1 MENLIIG
8 DSSNLTMNVKPV
20 VSIKNSI
27 GIAGSDTELPVEILA
42 DFTNIPQHLHG
53 IYLSALDIKYNSDVR
68 VWENTEPKETEPKT
82 IEEKKRDWRLNRLV
96 DIFCSKF

>member
-8 DSSNLTMNVKPV
+8 DSSNLIMNVKPT

-27 GIAGSDTELPVEILA
+27 SIAGSDTELPVEIVA

-53 IYLSALDIKYNSDVR
+53 IYLSALDSKYNSDLR
-68 VWENTEPKETEPKT
+68 IWENIESRTPEPKT
-82 IEEKKRDWRLNRLV
+82 IEEKKRDWRLNKIV

>member
-8 DSSNLTMNVKPV
+8 DSNNLTINVKPI

-27 GIAGSDTELPVEILA
+27 SIPGTNTELPIEIVA
-42 DFTNIPQHLHG
+42 DFTNVPKHLHG
-53 IYLSALDIKYNSDVR
+53 IYLSALDSKYNSDVII
-68 VWENTEPKETEPKT
+68 WSNTDPKKSEPRT

>member
-8 DSSNLTMNVKPV
+8 DSSNLTMNVKPI

-27 GIAGSDTELPVEILA
+27 SIVGSDTELPVEILA

-53 IYLSALDIKYNSDVR
+53 IYLSALDSKYNSDVR
-68 VWENTEPKETEPKT
+68 VWKNTESKESEPKT

-96 DIFCSKF
+96 DIFCNKF

>member
-8 DSSNLTMNVKPV
+8 DSSNLIMNAKPV
-20 VSIKNSI
+20 VTLKNSI
-27 GIAGSDTELPVEILA
+27 SIVGSDTELPIEIVA

-53 IYLSALDIKYNSDVR
+53 IYLSALDSKYNSDVR
-68 VWENTEPKETEPKT
+68 VFGNIEPKEAEPKT
-82 IEEKKRDWRLNRLV
+82 IEDKKRDWRLNKLV

>member
-8 DSSNLTMNVKPV
+8 DSSNLIMNVKPIV
-20 VSIKNSI
+20 KLKNSI
-27 GIAGSDTELPVEILA
+27 SIVGSNTELPIEIVA

-53 IYLSALDIKYNSDVR
+53 TYLSALDSKYNADVR
-68 VWENTEPKETEPKT
+68 ICGKVEPKESEPKT

-96 DIFCSKF
+96 DIFCNKF